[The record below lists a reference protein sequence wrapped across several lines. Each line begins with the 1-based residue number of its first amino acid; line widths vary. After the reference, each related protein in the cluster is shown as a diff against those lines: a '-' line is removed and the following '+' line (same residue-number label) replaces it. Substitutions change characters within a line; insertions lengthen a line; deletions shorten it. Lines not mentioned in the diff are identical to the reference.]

1 MNHYANVNNT
11 FRKSWKQQKPI
22 QQVAPPRVSTAPGA
36 DRGGGGAGGGA
47 RGYSSFTE
55 SSDQVSTNKITNLT
69 VKVTVCSLQDG
80 NSAVVSLNGTQLV
93 MNNQARSRA
102 PLPGFSSFV

>member
-22 QQVAPPRVSTAPGA
+22 QQVAPPRVSTAPSA

-47 RGYSSFTE
+47 VE
-55 SSDQVSTNKITNLT
+55 QCEPLT
-69 VKVTVCSLQDG
+69 MLDW
-80 NSAVVSLNGTQLV
+80 
-93 MNNQARSRA
+93 
-102 PLPGFSSFV
+102 PLHRCGDEDNVRYL